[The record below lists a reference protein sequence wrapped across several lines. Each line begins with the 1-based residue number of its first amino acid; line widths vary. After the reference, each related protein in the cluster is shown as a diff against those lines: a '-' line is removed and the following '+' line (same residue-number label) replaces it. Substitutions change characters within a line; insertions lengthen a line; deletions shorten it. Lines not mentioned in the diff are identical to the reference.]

1 MICAQQPGLPMKQR
15 APQGKGPVV
24 PINDPEPQS
33 QIVSVISRLSGPGV
47 LALLRRNGDQ
57 VEPASDDLLFRES
70 AITNVTAGFSLGD
83 SGVIAVKLS
92 RPETEVYSW
101 TFPAVKPQIEAQP
114 STSGGMQKSNPPV
127 AQKVA
132 SNESTVFPAAG
143 TG

>member
-70 AITNVTAGFSLGD
+70 AITNVTAGFYLGD
-83 SGVIAVKLS
+83 SGVIAVKLFK
-92 RPETEVYSW
+92 PEAGVYPGAFS
-101 TFPAVKPQIEAQP
+101 AVKPQIPARP
-114 STSGGMQKSNPPV
+114 STTRRMGQS
-127 AQKVA
+127 
-132 SNESTVFPAAG
+132 
-143 TG
+143 